1 MTERRFWSERRKR
14 YGRMFIAAVAVV
26 LLLAGC
32 GKQFDVDVPSGDMD
46 DDELIVVGVSQI
58 GSESVW
64 RTANTASI
72 QEVCT
77 KENG

>member
-1 MTERRFWSERRKR
+1 
-14 YGRMFIAAVAVV
+14 MFIAAVTVV

-32 GKQFDVDVPSGDMD
+32 GKQFDVDVPSGDME

-64 RTANTASI
+64 RTDNTGSI
-72 QEVCT
+72 QEVFT

>member
-14 YGRMFIAAVAVV
+14 YGRMFIAAVTVV

-32 GKQFDVDVPSGDMD
+32 GKQFDVDVPSGDME

-58 GSESVW
+58 GSESV
-64 RTANTASI
+64 
-72 QEVCT
+72 
-77 KENG
+77 